1 MKELLAVKTRT
12 VDTLALRKGTTI
24 NAGQS
29 FTLYQ
34 DYPGYDD
41 DDVTTQSE
49 DMIVRW
55 LLASWRDLLL
65 GELGVSPNDFVAVSV
80 RDPVIERGQSKPGD
94 IDLLICEENR
104 PDLAIGIQ
112 CKRVKVRALSPE
124 QDDYNKLPD
133 VGGGVKQANF
143 QRRNLGFHRNYL
155 MIVIETYGRSRS
167 TNNVLF
173 RGPTNETWHEIYQFP
188 WRENLDP
195 DVGIIFVKVTQ
206 PTGKTFN
213 NMSLVGVC
221 LNKEAA
227 RLDQSSNLTNR
238 IADFMRLRGNGN

>member
-1 MKELLAVKTRT
+1 MKELLAFKTRT
-12 VDTLALRKGTTI
+12 VDTLALRKGMTI

-65 GELGVSPNDFVAVSV
+65 GELGVSPNDFFAVSV

-238 IADFMRLRGNGN
+238 IAEFMRLSRNGN